1 MFGIGK
7 WKTEAWEGKV
17 VKKEVYK
24 SSAGDDDITFY
35 YIYVEMPDGKVEKK
49 KYWDEKLYDSFNV
62 GDKIVKRPREKK
74 PVKA

>member
-17 VKKEVYK
+17 VKKEVVE
-24 SSAGDDDITFY
+24 STAGEDDITFY

-62 GDKIVKRPREKK
+62 GDKIVKRPGKKK